1 MEDPDL
7 PEERPTDAGR
17 PMPGENGSHVTFC
30 RLCEAY
36 CGLIANVEDGRITK
50 VLPDRSN
57 PASLGHVCIKGTSAH
72 HLVDDPDRVLTP
84 LRRCGAAGE
93 FEPVSWDEALADIAR
108 RLAAIIRSDGSQ
120 AVANYF
126 GNPAAFNNGAMGSI
140 PGFMNHFGIR
150 KTFSAASL
158 DITSRQMAWYILY
171 GSAFLYAIPDLP
183 RTDFALIF
191 GSNPLVSHGSGF
203 TDPRIRSDLD
213 DIAARG
219 RVVVVDPR
227 RTETARCYEHLPIR
241 PDTDVWLLAAMV
253 NTLFEAGKV
262 DVDAL
267 SQVATNLGELQAAIG
282 WIDAELAEGYC
293 GIPAAR
299 IRSLALD
306 FAATPRAVAFGRIGI
321 CRGTFPTLANLLVD
335 VLNLVTGRFG
345 VPGGWA
351 FGDDPT
357 YRGRMPV
364 GMRMVQTRFGPEPWI
379 SNSFHISL
387 LADEIQTP
395 GEGQVR
401 ALFIETGNI
410 VLSAPGG
417 QQLEDAL
424 ESLDLF
430 VSHDLYMTETNRH
443 ADYILPGVSFF
454 EREDLPVIAVK
465 QMVRPFV
472 QYTRPVVLPSG
483 EGRNEDDV
491 FNRLAVLLHDELAA
505 DPGNSGY
512 GQKEPPQFS
521 PTSVYDQ
528 MLRAAGASIDTGEG
542 PVPLS
547 MDLLADNPHGLRLSD
562 GLRCIDSQSKI
573 MHPDG
578 MIHLWDA
585 MLDDQVERLRATQP
599 HREDELRLI
608 SIRNLKSLNSW
619 MHNIDK
625 LSRSQTPVLQMNP
638 RDAERRGLSNGDA
651 VRVRSEAGEI
661 RTTVSVTDDLVSGV
675 VTYPHGWGH
684 GGGSWR
690 RANATRGANVNLLS
704 PLRAGERLSASSLL
718 DSIVVEVEA
727 VAN

>member
-1 MEDPDL
+1 
-7 PEERPTDAGR
+7 
-17 PMPGENGSHVTFC
+17 MPGDDGSHVTFC
-30 RLCEAY
+30 RLCEAF
-36 CGLIANVEDGRITK
+36 CGLIANVENGRIVK

-57 PASLGHVCIKGTSAH
+57 PASRGHVCIKGTSAH
-72 HLVDDPDRVLTP
+72 HLVDDPDRILTP
-84 LRRCGAAGE
+84 LRRCGSAGE
-93 FEPVSWDEALADIAR
+93 FEPVSWEVALSEIAA
-108 RLAAIIRSDGSQ
+108 RLAVIIRRNGSQ

-158 DITSRQMAWYILY
+158 DITSRQMAFYILY
-171 GSAFLYAIPDLP
+171 GSAFLYTIPDLP
-183 RTDFALIF
+183 RTDFALIL

-203 TDPRIRSDLD
+203 TNPRIREDLD
-213 DIAARG
+213 SIAGRG

-241 PDTDVWLLAAMV
+241 PDTDIWLLAAMV
-253 NTLFEAGKV
+253 NTLFDTGKV
-262 DVDAL
+262 DLGTVSELA
-267 SQVATNLGELQAAIG
+267 SNLEELRAAIG
-282 WIDAELAEGYC
+282 WIDAELAERHC
-293 GIPAAR
+293 GIPATT
-299 IRSLALD
+299 IRALALD
-306 FAATPRAVAFGRIGI
+306 FAAAPRAVAFGRIGI
-321 CRGTFPTLANLLVD
+321 CRGTVPTLTNLLVD

-357 YRGRMPV
+357 YRGRMPA
-364 GMRMVQTRFGPEPWI
+364 GMRTVQTRFGPEPWI

-387 LADEIQTP
+387 LVDEIKTP
-395 GEGQVR
+395 GDGQVR

-465 QMVRPFV
+465 QMVRPFL
-472 QYTRPVVLPSG
+472 QYTTPVVLPRG

-491 FNRLAVLLHDELAA
+491 FNQLAVLLHKELAS
-505 DPGNSGY
+505 DPGVSGY
-512 GQKEPPQFS
+512 GHKAPPQFS
-521 PTSVYDQ
+521 PTDAYDD
-528 MLRAAGASIDTGEG
+528 MLRAAGATVETSEG

-547 MDLLADNPHGLRLSD
+547 IDLLIKNPHGLILSD
-562 GLRCIDSQSKI
+562 GLRCVDSQSKI

-578 MIHLWDA
+578 KIHLWDA
-585 MLDDQVERLRATQP
+585 MFDDQIERLRQSQP
-599 HREDELRLI
+599 HGEDELRLI

-619 MHNIDK
+619 MHNVDK
-625 LSRSQTPVLQMNP
+625 LVRSQTPVLQMNS
-638 RDAERRGLSNGDA
+638 RDAERRGLKDGDP

-690 RANATRGANVNLLS
+690 SANATRGANVNLLS
-704 PLRAGERLSASSLL
+704 PLHGGERLSASSLL
-718 DSIVVEVEA
+718 DAIVVEVETLA
-727 VAN
+727 ES